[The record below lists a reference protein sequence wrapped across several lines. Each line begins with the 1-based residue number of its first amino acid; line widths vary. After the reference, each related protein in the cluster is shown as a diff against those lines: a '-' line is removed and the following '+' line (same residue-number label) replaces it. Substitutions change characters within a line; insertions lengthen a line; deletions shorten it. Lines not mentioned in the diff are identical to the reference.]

1 MIVRFL
7 TLTLHPAVDRVFA
20 AARVTPGGI
29 HEAALLREVPAG
41 KGVNTARSLRGILL
55 KKSARIDAAV
65 WCGAGERDFFVRA
78 LKAEKIAARVLDRP
92 VKTRLCVTVLEDG
105 GRETH
110 FKGAMPRPS
119 RAECR
124 ALLRGL
130 EKTLRGLRGVVAL
143 CGSAPPGTPPR
154 VLREVL
160 RRLRAAKATLLV
172 DANGPLLSAA
182 GRAGV
187 DGLKGNAREIAAWL
201 GLQGSFS
208 PRNAKH
214 RKRLLARLGGRGSS
228 FGPRSVLVTLGSR
241 GAFLATREGCW
252 LARAPKVARKL
263 VRSSVG
269 CGDAATA
276 GWMLACA
283 EARAPAQALCR
294 AVAAGSAKVYSADP
308 GGTKGDRF
316 GECLGAIR
324 AVRLD

>member
-20 AARVTPGGI
+20 ATRVTPGAI

-41 KGVNTARSLRGILL
+41 KGVNTARSLRGILS

-65 WCGAGERDFFVRA
+65 WCGAGERAFFVRA
-78 LKAEKIAARVLDRP
+78 LKAERIAARVLARP

-110 FKGAMPRPS
+110 FKGAMPKPS
-119 RAECR
+119 GVECH
-124 ALLRGL
+124 ALLKGL
-130 EKTLRGLRGVVAL
+130 EKTLRGFRGVVAL

-154 VLREVL
+154 VLNEVL
-160 RRLRAAKATLLV
+160 RRLHAAKATLLV
-172 DANGPLLSAA
+172 DANGPLLEAA

-201 GLQGSFS
+201 GLRGSFS

-214 RKRLLARLGGRGSS
+214 RKRLLARLGTAGGR
-228 FGPRSVLVTLGSR
+228 GPRSVLVTLGSR
-241 GAFLATREGCW
+241 GAFLATPDGCW
-252 LARAPKVARKL
+252 LACAPKVARTF

-276 GWMLACA
+276 GWMLAVA

-316 GECLGAIR
+316 AECLGAIR
-324 AVRLD
+324 AIRLD

>member
-1 MIVRFL
+1 MSGETAVRFL

-20 AARVTPGGI
+20 AARLKPGAI

-41 KGVNTARSLRGILL
+41 KGVNTARSLRGMLA
-55 KKSARIDAAV
+55 KRPSRIDAAV
-65 WCGAGERDFFVRA
+65 WCGAGERAFFVRA
-78 LKAEKIAARVLDRP
+78 LKAEKIAARVLARP
-92 VKTRLCVTVLEDG
+92 AKTRLCVTVLEEG

-119 RAECR
+119 RAECT

-130 EKTLRGLRGVVAL
+130 AKALRGFRGVAAL
-143 CGSAPPGTPPR
+143 CGSAPPGTPAG

-160 RRLRAAKATLLV
+160 RRLRAGKGLLLV

-182 GRAGV
+182 GRASV

-201 GLQGSFS
+201 GLRGSFS
-208 PRNAKH
+208 PRNVKH
-214 RKRLLARLGGRGSS
+214 RKRLLARLGGRG
-228 FGPRSVLVTLGSR
+228 PKSVLVTLGR
-241 GAFLATREGCW
+241 AGAFLASRDGCW
-252 LARAPKVARKL
+252 LARAPKVSRKL

-283 EARAPAQALCR
+283 RRCAPAQALRC

-308 GGTKGDRF
+308 GGTEWRRF

-324 AVRLD
+324 AVRVD

>member
-20 AARVTPGGI
+20 AARVTPGAI

-41 KGVNTARSLRGILL
+41 KGVNTARSLRGILS
-55 KKSARIDAAV
+55 KKSARIGAAV
-65 WCGAGERDFFVRA
+65 WCGAGERAFFVRA
-78 LKAEKIAARVLDRP
+78 LKQERIAARVLARP

-110 FKGAMPRPS
+110 FKGAMPQPS
-119 RAECR
+119 RAECA
-124 ALLRGL
+124 ALLKGL
-130 EKTLRGLRGVVAL
+130 AKTLRGFRGVAAV

-154 VLREVL
+154 VLNEVL

-201 GLQGSFS
+201 GLRGSFA

-214 RKRLLARLGGRGSS
+214 RARLLARLGGRG
-228 FGPRSVLVTLGSR
+228 PKSVLVTLGSR
-241 GAFLATREGCW
+241 GAFLATRAGCW
-252 LARAPKVARKL
+252 SARAPKVARRF

-308 GGTKGDRF
+308 GGTEGHRF
-316 GECLGAIR
+316 AECLGAIR

>member
-20 AARVTPGGI
+20 AARVTPGAI

-41 KGVNTARSLRGILL
+41 KGVNTARSLRGILA
-55 KKSARIDAAV
+55 KRPARIDAAV
-65 WCGAGERDFFVRA
+65 WCGAGERAFFVRA
-78 LKAEKIAARVLDRP
+78 LKAERIAARVLARP
-92 VKTRLCVTVLEDG
+92 ARTRLCVTVLEKA

-110 FKGAMPRPS
+110 FKGAMPKPS
-119 RAECR
+119 RAECA
-124 ALLRGL
+124 ALLKGL
-130 EKTLRGLRGVVAL
+130 AKALRGVSGVIAV

-160 RRLRAAKATLLV
+160 RRLRARKGLLLV

-201 GLQGSFS
+201 GLRGSFS
-208 PRNAKH
+208 PRNPKH
-214 RKRLLARLGGRGSS
+214 RARLLARLGWRG
-228 FGPRSVLVTLGSR
+228 PESVLVTLGSR

-252 LARAPKVARKL
+252 LARAPKVSKKF

-276 GWMLACA
+276 GWMLAGA

-316 GECLGAIR
+316 AECLGAIR
-324 AVRLD
+324 AVRLA

>member
-1 MIVRFL
+1 MSVRFL

-20 AARVTPGGI
+20 AARVTPGAI

-41 KGVNTARSLRGILL
+41 KGVNTARSLRGILA

-65 WCGAGERDFFVRA
+65 WCGAGERAFFVRA
-78 LKAEKIAARVLDRP
+78 LKAEKIAARVLPRP

-110 FKGAMPRPS
+110 FKGAMPKPS
-119 RAECR
+119 RAECA
-124 ALLRGL
+124 ALLKGL
-130 EKTLRGLRGVVAL
+130 AHALRGAGGVIAV

-154 VLREVL
+154 VLSEVL
-160 RRLRAAKATLLV
+160 NRLRAAKATLLV

-201 GLQGSFS
+201 GLRGSFS
-208 PRNAKH
+208 PRNSKH
-214 RKRLLARLGGRGSS
+214 RARLLARLGDSS
-228 FGPRSVLVTLGSR
+228 GKGPRSVLVTLGAT

-252 LARAPKVARKL
+252 LARAPKVAKKL

-308 GGTKGDRF
+308 GDTKGDRF
-316 GECLGAIR
+316 GECLGAIC